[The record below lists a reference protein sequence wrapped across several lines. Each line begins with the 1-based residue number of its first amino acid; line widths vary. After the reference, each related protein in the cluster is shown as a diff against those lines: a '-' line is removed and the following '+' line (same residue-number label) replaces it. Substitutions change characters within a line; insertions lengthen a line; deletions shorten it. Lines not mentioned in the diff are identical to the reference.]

1 MGYDDRRIAADVA
14 GTLRGDYLEWLV
26 DQFRG
31 PGRLVT
37 ALISLL
43 MLAVTMGEWF
53 YQGNPPQYQ
62 WLRAV
67 LEVHAQIDSSDLA
80 SPLNHRML
88 LYACR
93 WSSGEWLNAIL
104 LFTAFIYLA
113 GAAEE
118 RIGSVWMLIV
128 MLGAVWCGAMVQIT
142 IGHPDAAA
150 IMLQL
155 SQGIEQYV
163 PIQVAGPVTDGLK
176 LLFQQGHPGLAA
188 VGPGAALF
196 AAAVIAVLLPKRP
209 VSWKEQGWLLVLAVV
224 MLGVDVSGILRF
236 NASPVA
242 WGLRIGGMLFALA
255 MLPVILGLRLLVAK
269 LQALITNEATPDLS
283 SRNKPHFAGHG
294 SATIR

>member
-14 GTLRGDYLEWLV
+14 GELRGDYLEWLA
-26 DQFRG
+26 DQFRTR
-31 PGRLVT
+31 GRLVT

-43 MLAVTMGEWF
+43 MLAVTMGEWV
-53 YQGNPPQYQ
+53 YQGNPLQYQ
-62 WLRAV
+62 WLRDV

-104 LFTAFIYLA
+104 LFAAFIYLA
-113 GAAEE
+113 GAAEA

-142 IGHPDAAA
+142 IDHPDAAT

-155 SQGIEQYV
+155 SQGIEQYA
-163 PIQVAGPVTDGLK
+163 PIQIAGPVTDGLK
-176 LLFQQGHPGLAA
+176 LLFQQGHPGSWA

-209 VSWKEQGWLLVLAVV
+209 VSWKEQARLLLLAVV
-224 MLGVDVSGILRF
+224 LLGVDVSGILRF
-236 NASPVA
+236 NDSPVA

-255 MLPVILGLRLLVAK
+255 TLPVILGLRLLVA
-269 LQALITNEATPDLS
+269 ALRALFASGENADLS
-283 SRNKPHFAGHG
+283 RQTRSRFAGHG

>member
-14 GTLRGDYLEWLV
+14 GELRGDYLEWLA

-31 PGRLVT
+31 QGRRVT

-43 MLAVTMGEWF
+43 MLAVTMGEWV
-53 YQGNPPQYQ
+53 YQGNPFQYQ
-62 WLRAV
+62 WMRAV

-80 SPLNHRML
+80 SPVHHRML

-104 LFTAFIYLA
+104 LFAAFICLA

-118 RIGSVWMLIV
+118 RIGSFWMLIV
-128 MLGAVWCGAMVQIT
+128 MLGAVWCGAMLQIT
-142 IGHPDAAA
+142 IDHPGAGA

-155 SQGIEQYV
+155 SQGIEQYA
-163 PIQVAGPVTDGLK
+163 PIQIAGPLTDGLR
-176 LLFQQGHPGLAA
+176 LLFQQGHPGLGA

-209 VSWKEQGWLLVLAVV
+209 VSWKEQAWLLLLAVV

-255 MLPVILGLRLLVAK
+255 MLPVILGLRLLVA
-269 LQALITNEATPDLS
+269 ALRVPFASGATPGLS
-283 SRNKPHFAGHG
+283 RQAKPRFASHG
-294 SATIR
+294 SAIIR